1 MSDGPASAGQA
12 GSDDVPPAA
21 PARANRAHRGGW
33 MAGHTVVA
41 LFSVLVLLITGV
53 EWFITSRFDSG
64 LADNRVD
71 AIVSDDTHLSTASR
85 APGTGGVGTTGS
97 DGAVAPMY
105 PAENI
110 LLLGSDTRA
119 GANADPGNTDAS
131 TEDGVANSDSLMLA
145 HISSDR
151 HITVLSIPRD
161 TMIPAPTC
169 QEWNAQTGELGEV
182 YPVGEGDRWHINSAF
197 SVGGPQCTVRAV
209 QAMTGLR
216 IDRVIGIDFAGFK
229 NMVDA
234 LGGITV
240 NICGPIVDAELQT
253 VVAAGGVQTI
263 QGDQALSL
271 VRARKVIGDNDS
283 DLSRIR
289 RQQVVLSAILQQV
302 TAAGTLLNP
311 ATLNAFLQAFVDN
324 TFTDNVTLGDLVTLA
339 QSFGN
344 LDPSKVTFYTL
355 PTVPSTRENGALEVD
370 DTKAPAVFSA
380 LLNDQ
385 PLPGETPTATT
396 PADPST
402 IPEPEPATT
411 APTLPSTL
419 TVAPADV
426 AVQVVNATGR
436 TGEATAMMAGLND
449 QGFAVTE
456 DDLRVQDAAQPE
468 VVVQYAAGEQ
478 EAALTVAAA
487 VNGAGL
493 VEVPD
498 LEVPVQL
505 IVGSSWE
512 GGVEPVSVGEATPS
526 WVTAATA
533 APVESPAESPVPSGD
548 ASTLNSTDL
557 PSVNAGQALCA

>member
-1 MSDGPASAGQA
+1 
-12 GSDDVPPAA
+12 
-21 PARANRAHRGGW
+21 

-41 LFSVLVLLITGV
+41 LFSVLVLLVTGV

-64 LADNRVD
+64 LADNRIS
-71 AIVSDDTHLSTASR
+71 AIVSDDTHLSTATA
-85 APGTGGVGTTGS
+85 APGGGTSTS
-97 DGAVAPMY
+97 DGEAVPSF

-119 GANADPGNTDAS
+119 GANADSGNSDST

-169 QEWNAQTGELGEV
+169 NTWNSQTGELNDRIE
-182 YPVGEGDRWHINSAF
+182 PVSEGTRWHINSAF

-209 QAMTGLR
+209 QALTGLR

-234 LGGITV
+234 LGGISV

-263 QGDQALSL
+263 HGDQALSL

-289 RQQVVLSAILQQV
+289 RQQVVLSAILKQV

-311 ATLNAFLQAFVDN
+311 AKLNAFLQAFTDN
-324 TFTDNVTLGDLVTLA
+324 TFTDNVTLDNLVTLA

-344 LDPSKVTFYTL
+344 LDPAKVTFYTL
-355 PTVPSTRENGALEVD
+355 PTVPSTRESGALEVD
-370 DTKAPAVFSA
+370 DSKAPAVFSA

-385 PLPGETPTATT
+385 PLPGEQPVATT

-402 IPEPEPATT
+402 IPAPSTPDTPA
-411 APTLPSTL
+411 LPSTI
-419 TVAPADV
+419 TTDPADV

-436 TGEATAMMAGLND
+436 TGVATAMMTALND
-449 QGFAVTE
+449 VGFAVTE
-456 DDLRVQDAAQPE
+456 DDLRVQDTEQSDL
-468 VVVQYAAGEQ
+468 VVEYATGQ
-478 EAALTVAAA
+478 QDAALTVAASLE
-487 VNGAGL
+487 GAGL
-493 VEVPD
+493 VEVPG
-498 LEVPVQL
+498 LAVPVRL
-505 IVGSSWE
+505 IVGSSWD
-512 GGVEPVSVGEATPS
+512 GAAQPVSVGADTPT
-526 WVTAATA
+526 WITTAAAPTGTDDLASTGA
-533 APVESPAESPVPSGD
+533 APSGD
-548 ASTLNSTDL
+548 ASTLGSTDL